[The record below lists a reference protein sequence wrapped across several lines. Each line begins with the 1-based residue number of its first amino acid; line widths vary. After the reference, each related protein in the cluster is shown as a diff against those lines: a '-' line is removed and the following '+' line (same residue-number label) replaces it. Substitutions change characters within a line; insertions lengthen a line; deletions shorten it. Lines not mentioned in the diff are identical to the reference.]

1 FVGNGIGSVAL
12 ASVNIAVPVFSII
25 ISIALLIGIGGGTL
39 YSMAM
44 GEGNTERAKQLFTIS
59 TVLVTFI
66 TFGMSDIGY
75 FTMESLALFFG
86 ANEETLPYLFDYIK
100 ILFIFSL
107 FIAWETCLSIFVRY
121 DGDPTLAMVGLIVTA
136 ILNVILNYW
145 MIFIWEL
152 EVTGA
157 ALATTI
163 ATIIGLIILMTH
175 FFKK

>member
-1 FVGNGIGSVAL
+1 
-12 ASVNIAVPVFSII
+12 
-25 ISIALLIGIGGGTL
+25 
-39 YSMAM
+39 
-44 GEGNTERAKQLFTIS
+44 QLFTIS

-66 TFGMSDIGY
+66 TFGMSVIGY
-75 FTMESLALFFG
+75 CNMESLALFFG
-86 ANEETLPYLFDYIK
+86 ANEETLPYVVDYIK

-107 FIAWETCLSIFVRY
+107 FIAWETCLSIFVRH
-121 DGDPTLAMVGLIVTA
+121 DGNPTLAMVGLIVTA

-163 ATIIGLIILMTH
+163 ATIIGLII
-175 FFKK
+175 